1 MSAANHDPVSLS
13 SRHAFY
19 KKLSEVKSC
28 TVMVITSYL
37 ENRASLSNLDNPV
50 SKLLLINAE
59 CQYLSKSMTGIEWW
73 AILFYILPSNCLLI
87 PVQARQLGQNIFSYN
102 PESGARTGQGR
113 ARSDTEILQSP
124 GEDMFCFPM

>member
-1 MSAANHDPVSLS
+1 
-13 SRHAFY
+13 
-19 KKLSEVKSC
+19 
-28 TVMVITSYL
+28 MVITSYL
-37 ENRASLSNLDNPV
+37 ENRYSRSHVDNLF
-50 SKLLLINAE
+50 SKLLVINAE
-59 CQYLSKSMTGIEWW
+59 CQYLSKSMTAIEWW

>member
-1 MSAANHDPVSLS
+1 MRTPTRAEVSRVSAANHGPVSLS

-37 ENRASLSNLDNPV
+37 ENRASLSNLDNPF

-59 CQYLSKSMTGIEWW
+59 CQYLSKSMTAIEWW

-87 PVQARQLGQNIFSYN
+87 PVQATAARAKHIFV
-102 PESGARTGQGR
+102 
-113 ARSDTEILQSP
+113 
-124 GEDMFCFPM
+124 